1 MNKSNG
7 FTVSREDEMR
17 VQDLVHQLL
26 DACREVVGKNMAGQS
41 TEMRGLI
48 LEMAAIDLATQ
59 SLFMSDH
66 LGKMVCQDAREDVM
80 RARLMGIASGLG
92 QAIGT
97 TPDPIKGAQD
107 MHLAQK
113 VAQQSWLKRLA
124 DSAETY
130 DRLKNE
136 GKL

>member
-26 DACREVVGKNMAGQS
+26 DACREIVGKSMAGQS
-41 TEMRGLI
+41 AEKRGLV
-48 LEMAAIDLATQ
+48 LEMTAMDLATQ

-66 LGKMVCQDAREDVM
+66 LGKLICQDAREDVM

-92 QAIGT
+92 QVIGT
-97 TPDPIKGAQD
+97 SPDPIKGALD
-107 MHLAQK
+107 MHSAQR
-113 VAQQSWLKRLA
+113 VAQEAWLKRLA
-124 DSAETY
+124 DSAQTY
-130 DRLKNE
+130 DRLKKE